1 MESDE
6 VSQPLDGGFP
16 AGGGVRRVKPPGD
29 NPVVWLEPTVT
40 ASDPAGQ
47 PQAAQNRAE
56 SGRIARQLAHSM
68 PGIMT
73 HVLRATCYVPTCWL
87 VTCDVRTCD
96 VRRASCWLVT

>member
-29 NPVVWLEPTVT
+29 NPVVWLAPTVT

-47 PQAAQNRAE
+47 PQDAQNRAE
-56 SGRIARQLAHSM
+56 SGRIARQFAHSM
-68 PGIMT
+68 RGIMT
-73 HVLRATCYVPTCWL
+73 HVLRATYYVP
-87 VTCDVRTCD
+87 
-96 VRRASCWLVT
+96 RASRATGCGLTCSRDSDVLTC

>member
-29 NPVVWLEPTVT
+29 NPVVWLAPTVT

-47 PQAAQNRAE
+47 PQDAQNRAE
-56 SGRIARQLAHSM
+56 SGRIARQLAHSIR
-68 PGIMT
+68 G
-73 HVLRATCYVPTCWL
+73 L
-87 VTCDVRTCD
+87 
-96 VRRASCWLVT
+96 